1 MFIYFFMLNRNLG
14 FEVYSKQGISSGVLM
29 CETFKKKTE
38 IVKNIKNNIKTVNC
52 EYVSWLP
59 HTYN

>member
-1 MFIYFFMLNRNLG
+1 MLNRNLG

-52 EYVSWLP
+52 EYVS
-59 HTYN
+59 